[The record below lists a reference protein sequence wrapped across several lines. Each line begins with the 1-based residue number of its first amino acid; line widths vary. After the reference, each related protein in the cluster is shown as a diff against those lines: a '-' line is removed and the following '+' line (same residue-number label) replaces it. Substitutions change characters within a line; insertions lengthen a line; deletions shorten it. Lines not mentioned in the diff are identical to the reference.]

1 MRPSANTALRLAS
14 RRTLFPT
21 TPLPPAPTKTTTFL
35 SLRQIHHT
43 PAAPATVSPIH
54 GSGPP
59 PEPPSPAA
67 DNAAVRLARRKKQ
80 AELLRQA
87 ADIRKSQ
94 QASSR
99 KKQQPGQEDR
109 PRPRRFWKDVGVKE
123 VDGAL
128 QVHLDARPL
137 RHPGTKAIVRL
148 PLSKPM
154 LAGALALEWDQL
166 TSVQQATKH
175 HLIPLTSLVCRAI
188 DIAED
193 DEVAHSGAVESLR
206 AGIAKVVMRYLD
218 TDTMLC
224 FAPPPASYDVIEGK
238 ESLRETQQRAY
249 QEIVGYLTSRV
260 WPGVEIEPVLDG
272 DSLMPKSHSEAT
284 RAVVEGWVTGLSAW
298 ELAGLERGVL
308 AGKGLLGAVRLVV
321 EWSEDAA
328 GLGFGDANKKFGVEE
343 AAKAAS
349 LEVDWQIGNWGE
361 VEDTHD
367 VEKEDLRRQLGSVV
381 LLVSGTGMKSS

>member
-14 RRTLFPT
+14 SRTLFPT
-21 TPLPPAPTKTTTFL
+21 TPLPPAPTKTTT
-35 SLRQIHHT
+35 
-43 PAAPATVSPIH
+43 
-54 GSGPP
+54 GPRP
-59 PEPPSPAA
+59 SPPSPAA

-99 KKQQPGQEDR
+99 KKQQPGGQEDR
-109 PRPRRFWKDVGVKE
+109 PRPRRFWKDVSVKE

-137 RHPGTKAIVRL
+137 RHPGTKAILRL